1 MNAKQVLEWIV
12 KESINGELLSF
23 IDVPEEGDN
32 EWEQNED
39 WWLNEMGGIPPSS
52 VPSGRYLYFYEAIVD
67 NTLEIADVEIETNGD
82 YILLFRI
89 DE

>member
-1 MNAKQVLEWIV
+1 MNAKQVLDWIV
-12 KESINGELLSF
+12 KESINGEFLSF

-39 WWLNEMGGIPPSS
+39 WWQKEMGGIPPSS
-52 VPSGRYLYFYEAIVD
+52 VPSGRYLYFYEDIVD
-67 NTLEIADVEIETNGD
+67 NTLEIADVVIESLGD